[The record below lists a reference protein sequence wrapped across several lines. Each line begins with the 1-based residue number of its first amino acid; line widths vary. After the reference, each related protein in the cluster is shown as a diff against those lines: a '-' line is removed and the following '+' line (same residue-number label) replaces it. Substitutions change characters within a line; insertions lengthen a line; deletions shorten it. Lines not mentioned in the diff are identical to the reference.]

1 MTNFK
6 EWTKLPT
13 RWIQLESG
21 LRTFK
26 WSPKPEIDNAGQVAA
41 LMLLVVLA
49 HHTNKETGLARL
61 SYDTMMEATGLS
73 RAVIARGLK
82 ELEAR
87 KVIARDPKQKRGT
100 ITLNDATEDSGWGK
114 LPANGLYR
122 NGRILAFNNFKLRVL
137 AELDALKIYFL
148 VIALRDNKTNR
159 SYISYDAIQEH
170 AGVLR
175 NNIRPAIST
184 LAANSLVSV
193 NHVHNTKSNYGY
205 ANEFHL
211 PQLRDAQGN
220 AFERAMRFGS
230 DTNPASLLSS

>member
-13 RWIQLESG
+13 GWIQHEHG
-21 LRTFK
+21 LQSFK
-26 WSPKPEIDNAGQVAA
+26 WSAKQEIDNAGQIAA

-61 SYDTMMEATGLS
+61 SYDTMMEATGIS
-73 RAVIARGLK
+73 RPVIARGLN

-87 KVIARDPKQKRGT
+87 RVITRDPKQKRGT
-100 ITLNDATEDSGWGK
+100 ITLNNATDDSGWGK

-122 NGRILAFNNFKLRVL
+122 NGRILAFNDFKLRVPT
-137 AELDALKIYFL
+137 ELDALKIYFL
-148 VIALRDNKTNR
+148 VVALRDNKTNR
-159 SYISYDAIQEH
+159 SYISYDAIQGH
-170 AGVLR
+170 TGVLR
-175 NNIRPAIST
+175 NNIRPGLSI

-193 NHVHNTKSNYGY
+193 NHVHNSKSNYGY

-230 DTNPASLLSS
+230 DTNPSNLI